1 MLYNVILL
9 YLVTTLCFLPGVL
22 ASSTPGDTFLNDSIV
37 AIAMAAMV
45 TVDGSYLEFMDN
57 IANRTFVRR
66 KRKVMSVI
74 FAELGP
80 YYTHKSYRMEEVH
93 FWRLLNLL
101 KPYCFEITL
110 N

>member
-22 ASSTPGDTFLNDSIV
+22 ASSTPCDTFLNDSIV

-57 IANRTFVRR
+57 IANRTFVR
-66 KRKVMSVI
+66 
-74 FAELGP
+74 
-80 YYTHKSYRMEEVH
+80 
-93 FWRLLNLL
+93 
-101 KPYCFEITL
+101 
-110 N
+110 

>member
-45 TVDGSYLEFMDN
+45 TVDGSYL
-57 IANRTFVRR
+57 
-66 KRKVMSVI
+66 
-74 FAELGP
+74 
-80 YYTHKSYRMEEVH
+80 
-93 FWRLLNLL
+93 
-101 KPYCFEITL
+101 
-110 N
+110 